1 MYTVVGSSVGS
12 KAAVEAVCFVEEP
25 RGSCLG
31 LGGVDGKLVL
41 VLTRLKQG
49 EEVKDYSPNLV
60 YLSPDAI
67 S

>member
-1 MYTVVGSSVGS
+1 M
-12 KAAVEAVCFVEEP
+12 EEP

-31 LGGVDGKLVL
+31 LGGGDGKLVL

-60 YLSPDAI
+60 YLSPEAI